1 MEKSQNHTARI
12 ILLLLVLVLG
22 FFAFKKCG
30 HSQKEE
36 PAAPIDTM
44 RVLVRQIQDCSRLY
58 TTEIDVKKLI
68 VQSGK
73 SSIDATVLGKK
84 LKWDIPGTGRYVA
97 IPLEA
102 TLKAYVDFSDFSE
115 KNIKRKGDKL
125 EVILPDPKIMLTQ
138 TKVNHEAIKKHED
151 WLSRNYTDE
160 EMMELTAQGR
170 SDIMDS
176 IPKMNIIPTAKE
188 GAAKVLVPLFEQ
200 VGFKAENI
208 TITFREEFKLDKI
221 KRLIVND

>member
-44 RVLVRQIQDCSRLY
+44 AVLVRQIQDCSRLY

-68 VQSGK
+68 VQSDK
-73 SSIDATVLGKK
+73 RSIDATVLGMKF
-84 LKWDIPGTGRYVA
+84 KWDVPRGRRYVA

-151 WLSRNYTDE
+151 WFSPNYTDE
-160 EMMELTAQGR
+160 EMMKLTAQGR

-176 IPKMNIIPTAKE
+176 IPKMNIIPTAQE
-188 GAAKVLVPLFEQ
+188 AAAKVLVPLLEQ
-200 VGFKAENI
+200 LGFKEENI
-208 TITFREEFKLDKI
+208 TITFRKEFIFDEI
-221 KRLIVND
+221 KRMLVNG